1 MLNKQERK
9 EVRGSI
15 FQGFGFWVL
24 IVCLFGGFGFI
35 VNSLGLIGQTAVEHA
50 VIKNSFQYKEGME
63 QQAAIW
69 EATLVEL
76 EEQRMQCQD
85 EAACANIDGQIR
97 MVNARLRAVTI
108 NK

>member
-1 MLNKQERK
+1 MFSKEESKQI
-9 EVRGSI
+9 RGGI
-15 FQGFGFWVL
+15 FQSFGFWVL

-35 VNSLGLIGQTAVEHA
+35 ANSIGLIGQTAVEHA

-69 EATLVEL
+69 ESTLVEL

-85 EAACANIDGQIR
+85 EQVCAGIDGQIR
-97 MVNARLRAVTI
+97 VINARLRAVTI

>member
-1 MLNKQERK
+1 MFNKQERK
-9 EVRGSI
+9 EIRGGI
-15 FQGFGFWVL
+15 FQTFGFWVL
-24 IVCLFGGFGFI
+24 IVCLFGGFGTL
-35 VNSLGLIGQTAVEHA
+35 SHYLGMWGDTTMDRIIT
-50 VIKNSFQYKEGME
+50 KNSFQYKEGME

-69 EATLVEL
+69 ESTLVEL